1 MLSLYMY
8 QQKASLAQLSS
19 DYQFVY
25 DSIISCCR
33 DDDKDVV
40 VPRSEKDRQVMS
52 LITALEDRRVTQVSK
67 PRSVVSQVRVNSCRL
82 IRQEQIV
89 LKPMETLCAQT
100 MEAKL
105 DIAQSKYNLTK

>member
-1 MLSLYMY
+1 
-8 QQKASLAQLSS
+8 
-19 DYQFVY
+19 VY

-100 MEAKL
+100 MDAKL